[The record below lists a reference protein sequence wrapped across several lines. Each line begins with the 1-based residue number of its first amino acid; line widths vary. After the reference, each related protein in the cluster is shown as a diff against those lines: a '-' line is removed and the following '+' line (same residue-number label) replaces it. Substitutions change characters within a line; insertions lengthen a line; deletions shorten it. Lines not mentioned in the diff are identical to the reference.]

1 MSEPDLSGPTAGP
14 TVGLIG
20 AGNISHVHAAA
31 WKALGAR
38 VLVHS
43 HAGAAEVA
51 EQYGFEAVDSLDE
64 VLAQVEFVDIV
75 TPSATHKELTLA
87 AIKAGR
93 DVICEKPLTL
103 TAADSHELFE
113 AAAAAG
119 VRIYPAHV
127 VRFFPAY
134 SAAYAAVRGGR
145 IGEVAVA
152 RFFRQAS
159 SPAGAGWYRDVA
171 RSGGVIMDLMVHDLD
186 QARWICGEVT
196 SVYAVQSPPTVDGI
210 SPVNVAAHVT
220 LTHASGAISHLRA
233 TWGATGTQFKSG
245 FSIAGSTGVLE
256 YSSAEDT
263 GYAEE
268 LQDGA
273 TGGDLLIPAS
283 TLGESPYLIQLREL
297 AAALRGGPEPRVT
310 AADGA
315 TAVYL
320 AEAARESMAT
330 GATIDMTTWKPSP
343 SHHRGQVDPAGV
355 VA

>member
-1 MSEPDLSGPTAGP
+1 MSEELAGL

-20 AGNISHVHAAA
+20 AGNIAHLHVAA

-43 HAGAAEVA
+43 VEGAETLA
-51 EQYGFEAVDSLDE
+51 EQYGLEVTASLDDC
-64 VLAQVEFVDIV
+64 LADAEFVDVV
-75 TPSATHKELTLA
+75 TPSVTHKEVALA

-93 DVICEKPLTL
+93 NVICEKPLTL
-103 TAADSHELFE
+103 TAADSHEVI
-113 AAAAAG
+113 AAADAAG
-119 VRIYPAHV
+119 VKVYPAHV

-134 SAAYAAVRGGR
+134 VAAHTAIRDGR

-159 SPAGAGWYRDVA
+159 SPAGGGWYRDVA

-186 QARWICGEVT
+186 QARWLCGEVAT
-196 SVYAVQSPPTVDGI
+196 VYAVQNPPTVEGV

-220 LTHASGAISHLRA
+220 LTHTSGAISHCRA
-233 TWGATGTQFKSG
+233 TWAAAGTKFQSG
-245 FSIAGSTGVLE
+245 FEVAGSIGQLK
-256 YSSAEDT
+256 YASGADS

-273 TGGDLLIPAS
+273 AAGDLLIPAN
-283 TLGESPYLIQLREL
+283 TLGESPYLTQLREL
-297 AAALRGGPEPRVT
+297 ALALRGGPEPRVL

-315 TAVYL
+315 AAVYL
-320 AEAARESMAT
+320 AEAARASMETGQVIDMKTFDPT
-330 GATIDMTTWKPSP
+330 GA
-343 SHHRGQVDPAGV
+343 A
-355 VA
+355 A

>member
-1 MSEPDLSGPTAGP
+1 MSQPDL

-20 AGNISHVHAAA
+20 AGNIAHVHVAA
-31 WKALGAR
+31 WKALGVR
-38 VLVHS
+38 LLVHS
-43 HAGAAEVA
+43 AAGAEDLAA
-51 EQYGFEAVDSLDE
+51 QYGLEVVETLDGLLE
-64 VLAQVEFVDIV
+64 QVQFVDIV
-75 TPSATHKELTLA
+75 TPSATHKEIALA

-103 TAADSHELFE
+103 RASESLELSEAAD
-113 AAAAAG
+113 AAG

-127 VRFFPAY
+127 VRYFPAY
-134 SAAYAAVRGGR
+134 VAAHSAVQKGR

-220 LTHASGAISHLRA
+220 LTHESGAISHLRA
-233 TWGATGTQFKSG
+233 TWGATGTQFKTG
-245 FSIAGSTGVLE
+245 FSIAGSEGVLE
-256 YSSAEDT
+256 YTSDSET
-263 GYAEE
+263 SFEEE

-283 TLGESPYLIQLREL
+283 TLYESPYLTQLRDL
-297 AAALRGGPEPRVT
+297 AAALTTGVEPRVV

-315 TAVYL
+315 AAVYL

-330 GATIDMTTWKPSP
+330 GRTVDMTTF
-343 SHHRGQVDPAGV
+343 DPAG
-355 VA
+355 AAA

>member
-1 MSEPDLSGPTAGP
+1 MSEQLADL

-20 AGNISHVHAAA
+20 AGNIAHVHVSA

-43 HAGAAEVA
+43 EAGAAELA
-51 EQYGFEAVDSLDE
+51 EQYGLEVAPSLDS
-64 VLAQVEFVDIV
+64 VLQQVEFVDVV
-75 TPSATHKELTLA
+75 TPSPTHKEIALA
-87 AIKAGR
+87 AIKASR
-93 DVICEKPLTL
+93 NVICEKPLTL
-103 TAADSHELFE
+103 TAADSHEVIA

-119 VRIYPAHV
+119 VKVYPAHV

-134 SAAYAAVRGGR
+134 SAAYDAVRAGR

-186 QARWICGEVT
+186 QARWLCGEVT
-196 SVYAVQSPPTVDGI
+196 SVYAVQNPPTVDGI

-220 LTHASGAISHLRA
+220 LTHDTGAISHCRA
-233 TWGATGTQFKSG
+233 TWGATGTKFQSG
-245 FSIAGSTGVLE
+245 FHVAGASGVLK
-256 YSSAEDT
+256 YSSETDT

-273 TGGDLLIPAS
+273 IGGDLLIPAS
-283 TLGESPYLIQLREL
+283 TLGESPYLTQLREL
-297 AAALRGGPEPRVT
+297 ALGLRGGPEPRVL
-310 AADGA
+310 ASDGA

-320 AEAARESMAT
+320 AEAARSSMET
-330 GATIDMTTWKPSP
+330 GRTIDMTTFDPS
-343 SHHRGQVDPAGV
+343 GA

>member
-1 MSEPDLSGPTAGP
+1 MSESDL

-20 AGNISHVHAAA
+20 AGNIAHVHVSA

-43 HAGAAEVA
+43 VAGAEDLAAQYELEVAPTLDGLLAEV
-51 EQYGFEAVDSLDE
+51 D
-64 VLAQVEFVDIV
+64 FVDIV
-75 TPSATHKELTLA
+75 TPSATHKEIALA

-103 TAADSHELFE
+103 TAGDSLELSE
-113 AAAAAG
+113 AAAAGG

-127 VRFFPAY
+127 VRYFPEYVAAH
-134 SAAYAAVRGGR
+134 SAVQEGR
-145 IGEVAVA
+145 IGKVAVA

-220 LTHASGAISHLRA
+220 LTHESGAISHLRA
-233 TWGATGTQFKSG
+233 TWGATGTPFKTG
-245 FSIAGSTGVLE
+245 FSIAGSAGVLE
-256 YSSAEDT
+256 FVSDSDT
-263 GYAEE
+263 GYNEE

-273 TGGDLLIPAS
+273 PGGDLLIPSS
-283 TLGESPYLIQLREL
+283 TLYESPYLTQLREL
-297 AAALRGGPEPRVT
+297 AAALKGGEEPRVV

-315 TAVYL
+315 AAVYL

-330 GATIDMTTWKPSP
+330 GRTVDMLTF
-343 SHHRGQVDPAGV
+343 DPAG
-355 VA
+355 AAK

>member
-1 MSEPDLSGPTAGP
+1 MTEPDLTGL

-20 AGNISHVHAAA
+20 AGNIAHVHVGA

-43 HAGAAEVA
+43 HAGAAELA
-51 EQYGFEAVDSLDE
+51 LQYGLEAVDSLDE
-64 VLAQVEFVDIV
+64 VFAGVDFVDIV
-75 TPSATHKELTLA
+75 TPSATHKELALA

-103 TAADSHELFE
+103 TAADSHELS
-113 AAAAAG
+113 AAAEAAG

-134 SAAYAAVRGGR
+134 KAAYDAVRAGR

-245 FSIAGSTGVLE
+245 FAIAGSSGVLE

-268 LQDGA
+268 LMSGGS
-273 TGGDLLIPAS
+273 GGDLLIPAS
-283 TLGESPYLIQLREL
+283 TLGESPYLTQLREL
-297 AAALRGGPEPRVT
+297 AGALRGGSAPRVV

-315 TAVYL
+315 AAVYL
-320 AEAARESMAT
+320 AEAARESMVSGLA
-330 GATIDMTTWKPSP
+330 IDMTTFSP
-343 SHHRGQVDPAGV
+343 VGV
-355 VA
+355 SR